1 MKRLVFWQL
10 FVAAL
15 LLTSNSHAQSI
26 KDLFNKENIEKAVN
40 AVTGKST
47 ADMTGTWSYT
57 GSAIEFES
65 DNLLQKA
72 GGAVAATAAE
82 KKLDEQLAK
91 VGIKA
96 ANVIHIQRRQHIQ
109 RQSRAKEHEGKLLLR
124 CIHPKGQLEIR
135 QADRYE
141 CQGQRYL
148 HNYGP
153 AVRIG
158 QATET
163 DNLPLQ
169 QKQQLHSEEYRL
181 AGQQLRRNDA
191 RILITETVTT
201 TSIQQKN
208 PASTEQCLRDF
219 FI

>member
-96 ANVIHIQRRQHIQ
+96 GQMSFTFNAEHPGRSKVILEL
-109 RQSRAKEHEGKLLLR
+109 SNDLGKVTLENKVMVPGAIVTWSTLTNY
-124 CIHPKGQLEIR
+124 KDYQL
-135 QADRYE
+135 
-141 CQGQRYL
+141 
-148 HNYGP
+148 
-153 AVRIG
+153 
-158 QATET
+158 
-163 DNLPLQ
+163 
-169 QKQQLHSEEYRL
+169 
-181 AGQQLRRNDA
+181 
-191 RILITETVTT
+191 
-201 TSIQQKN
+201 
-208 PASTEQCLRDF
+208 
-219 FI
+219 

>member
-96 ANVIHIQRRQHIQ
+96 GQMEKICRQTRH
-109 RQSRAKEHEGKLLLR
+109 SHSTPTAHSA
-124 CIHPKGQLEIR
+124 PK
-135 QADRYE
+135 
-141 CQGQRYL
+141 
-148 HNYGP
+148 
-153 AVRIG
+153 
-158 QATET
+158 
-163 DNLPLQ
+163 
-169 QKQQLHSEEYRL
+169 
-181 AGQQLRRNDA
+181 
-191 RILITETVTT
+191 
-201 TSIQQKN
+201 
-208 PASTEQCLRDF
+208 
-219 FI
+219 

>member
-15 LLTSNSHAQSI
+15 LLTGNSHAQSI

-96 ANVIHIQRRQHIQ
+96 GQMSFTFNADSTFSAPSVSACDWVDHRPNAATTAQPSGEMRKRRTAAEAAVS
-109 RQSRAKEHEGKLLLR
+109 RPAACAGGESLVMLSRAMPEKCK
-124 CIHPKGQLEIR
+124 
-135 QADRYE
+135 
-141 CQGQRYL
+141 
-148 HNYGP
+148 
-153 AVRIG
+153 
-158 QATET
+158 
-163 DNLPLQ
+163 
-169 QKQQLHSEEYRL
+169 
-181 AGQQLRRNDA
+181 
-191 RILITETVTT
+191 
-201 TSIQQKN
+201 
-208 PASTEQCLRDF
+208 
-219 FI
+219 

>member
-72 GGAVAATAAE
+72 GGAVAPAAE

-96 ANVIHIQRRQHIQ
+96 
-109 RQSRAKEHEGKLLLR
+109 GK
-124 CIHPKGQLEIR
+124 CHSHSTPTAHSAPK
-135 QADRYE
+135 
-141 CQGQRYL
+141 
-148 HNYGP
+148 
-153 AVRIG
+153 
-158 QATET
+158 
-163 DNLPLQ
+163 
-169 QKQQLHSEEYRL
+169 
-181 AGQQLRRNDA
+181 
-191 RILITETVTT
+191 
-201 TSIQQKN
+201 
-208 PASTEQCLRDF
+208 
-219 FI
+219 

>member
-15 LLTSNSHAQSI
+15 LLTGNSHAQSI

-96 ANVIHIQRRQHIQ
+96 GQMSFHSTPTAH
-109 RQSRAKEHEGKLLLR
+109 SAPKEGKR
-124 CIHPKGQLEIR
+124 
-135 QADRYE
+135 A
-141 CQGQRYL
+141 
-148 HNYGP
+148 
-153 AVRIG
+153 
-158 QATET
+158 
-163 DNLPLQ
+163 
-169 QKQQLHSEEYRL
+169 
-181 AGQQLRRNDA
+181 
-191 RILITETVTT
+191 
-201 TSIQQKN
+201 
-208 PASTEQCLRDF
+208 
-219 FI
+219 

>member
-15 LLTSNSHAQSI
+15 LLTGNSHAQSI

-96 ANVIHIQRRQHIQ
+96 GQMSFTFTPTAH
-109 RQSRAKEHEGKLLLR
+109 SA
-124 CIHPKGQLEIR
+124 PK
-135 QADRYE
+135 
-141 CQGQRYL
+141 
-148 HNYGP
+148 
-153 AVRIG
+153 
-158 QATET
+158 
-163 DNLPLQ
+163 
-169 QKQQLHSEEYRL
+169 
-181 AGQQLRRNDA
+181 
-191 RILITETVTT
+191 
-201 TSIQQKN
+201 
-208 PASTEQCLRDF
+208 
-219 FI
+219 